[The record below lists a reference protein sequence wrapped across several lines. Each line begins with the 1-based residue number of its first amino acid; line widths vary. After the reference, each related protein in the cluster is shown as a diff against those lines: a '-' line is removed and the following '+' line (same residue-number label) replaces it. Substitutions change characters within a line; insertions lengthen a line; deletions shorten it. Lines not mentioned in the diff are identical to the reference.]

1 MVQACH
7 PTLVSSAVLDNP
19 LDCLIS
25 SGSESEGGDVRR
37 VEVDDQGSHA
47 PTTVVEIAGVPVR
60 GLVDTGLDI
69 TIIGG
74 ELFRHVATTARLR
87 KRQFKPPDRL
97 PRAYNH
103 QPFHLDG
110 RMDLKVSFGEKDMIT
125 PVYVKMD
132 APDPLLLSEGV
143 CRQLDIVSY
152 HENVDP
158 KQTTLPKRHSPDAAE
173 AVKTQLVGEISASQ
187 RAETLPLDNNNT
199 QSGRVLLV
207 EPDSH
212 PSTGQ
217 LNDGPSSHHTTLQRP
232 VRPIQEFR

>member
-1 MVQACH
+1 MKGESRGRRNVASGSQPARTNMVQACH
-7 PTLVSSAVLDNP
+7 PTLVSSAVLE
-19 LDCLIS
+19 DCLIS
-25 SGSESEGGDVRR
+25 SGSESEGG
-37 VEVDDQGSHA
+37 GSRWTTEE

-60 GLVDTGLDI
+60 GLVDTGSDI
-69 TIIGG
+69 TNIGG
-74 ELFRHVATTARLR
+74 ELFWHVATTARLR

-132 APDPLLLSEGV
+132 ALLLSEGV

-158 KQTTLPKRHSPDAAE
+158 KQTTLEKPPKRHSPDAAE

-187 RAETLPLDNNNT
+187 RAQTLPLDNKNA
-199 QSGRVLLV
+199 QSGR
-207 EPDSH
+207 
-212 PSTGQ
+212 
-217 LNDGPSSHHTTLQRP
+217 R
-232 VRPIQEFR
+232 RA